1 MAKRDEKCLNIS
13 QNMNV
18 PSLMLAPLPFLGLSY
33 LNEVKCTMY
42 DVTPTKK
49 NESTSSLLN

>member
-18 PSLMLAPLPFLGLSY
+18 LSLMLAPLPFLGLSY

-49 NESTSSLLN
+49 